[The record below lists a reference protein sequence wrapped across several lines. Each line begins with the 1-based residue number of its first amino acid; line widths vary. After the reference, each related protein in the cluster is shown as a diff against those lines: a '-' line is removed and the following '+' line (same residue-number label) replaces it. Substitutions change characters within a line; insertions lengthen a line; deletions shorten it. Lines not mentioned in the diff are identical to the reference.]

1 VRGRLGA
8 VSGLFAAVVSIAPT
22 RRRRFL
28 WAAWWTAAPSREP
41 FKKPDASAGGARTRE
56 EALRQA
62 EAAAGRTL
70 VETSGL
76 WARAWGRILMDL
88 PPFLPG
94 ATEGGSSSARAV
106 REEAAGSIWQTLGV
120 AIGATTDEI
129 RAGYRQRA
137 LVVHPDHGGDPEA
150 FRALRA
156 AYDEALAR
164 RSKAAKRPR
173 RKAR

>member
-1 VRGRLGA
+1 MRSKLRA

-28 WAAWWTAAPSREP
+28 WAAWWTATPSREP
-41 FKKPDASAGGARTRE
+41 FRKPDASAGGARTRE

-76 WARAWGRILMDL
+76 WARAWGRILLDL

-94 ATEGGSSSARAV
+94 ATEGGSSARAV
-106 REEAAGSIWQTLGV
+106 REEATGSIWQTLGV
-120 AIGATTDEI
+120 PAAATIDEI

-164 RSKAAKRPR
+164 RGKAAKRPR

>member
-1 VRGRLGA
+1 

-41 FKKPDASAGGARTRE
+41 FRKPDASAGGARTRE

-76 WARAWGRILMDL
+76 WARRWRGAARRRSGRDAG
-88 PPFLPG
+88 PVD
-94 ATEGGSSSARAV
+94 GGS
-106 REEAAGSIWQTLGV
+106 
-120 AIGATTDEI
+120 
-129 RAGYRQRA
+129 
-137 LVVHPDHGGDPEA
+137 
-150 FRALRA
+150 
-156 AYDEALAR
+156 
-164 RSKAAKRPR
+164 
-173 RKAR
+173 